1 MTRPRP
7 FPFQPHVSYGT
18 SREREFY
25 KYLPPSRLKTPL
37 QHVSKG
43 TCSTD
48 IAARSSPDPVLTAF
62 AQLGT
67 LRLDAQRA
75 LISLYGRDELH
86 ILTEATQSLSLQDDT
101 NDNPCDSLWVGS
113 CTMAYERSFWTPV
126 VLPSDNPGD
135 HVWIVPDLT
144 YDEQFESHPD
154 VTGYPHLR
162 FLASSPIISPKGI
175 VIGAYTIL
183 DDKPRESLD
192 ANLMKFM
199 SDMATTVMDYLD
211 AARSK
216 SQHIRSERMIVG
228 LGSFL
233 EGKGSLR
240 HSWLD
245 ATEGR
250 SPPVQDGDAEGM
262 INQEQQDKQVSDDFA
277 RTVTGSGAVRN
288 MTMRPD
294 AATTRHRRD
303 EQWQAQAPKQLRTS
317 HTRPHSMQTVPEL
330 TVSNGHKR
338 TGQLPEETQ
347 KQLVEKAF
355 SRAANIIR
363 ESIEVEAA
371 IFFDA
376 NFGSPGAF
384 VSDDRSDYDSSGRD
398 SYSSGDE
405 HIPASIRRRIC
416 RTASSDDSGEK
427 TSHPCGILGFA
438 TSKASSVNDQLKND
452 GKIALSESFLAGLLR
467 RYPKGKIFNFSED
480 GSISS
485 SDTSDSAFK
494 NFLQR
499 SGDRTSSGSDSRNRG
514 KRYKRTQKT
523 ILRQDAETLLQ
534 LAPDSRSI
542 IFSPMWDSHK
552 ERWYAA
558 GIAWTKSPHR
568 VFTSDDE
575 LAFMFAFGNSIMA
588 EVHRLGAMFAERAKT
603 NLLAGLSHELRS
615 PLHGIFGMT
624 DLLNSAAMNNL
635 QREFVH
641 TISSCAFTLLG
652 SINQLLE
659 YASIKDLKN
668 TTASQLLLRLGYKA
682 PLDEKPALPQIG
694 SQTGKDDEKSYVQL
708 DVVIE
713 DAIETVFAG
722 YSFFN
727 VPQSLDAI
735 QDSSPGG
742 LRVITDIDSACD
754 WKFSTRPGAWHVII
768 TNLVGN
774 ALKYTNNG
782 HIHVSVKASP
792 VARGENG
799 EPLRSKVAVTV
810 KDTGCG
816 IGPEFLQHNLFR
828 AFSQE
833 NSMTIG
839 NGLGLNITHRTV
851 LSLGGSIQ
859 IDSLKGVG
867 TQASV
872 SIDLDHV
879 SDSSHAPESWTNSP
893 LDAAKDLVSGKPVGL
908 LGLMSS
914 DSDLALSSS
923 LQQLCHEWF
932 KMDAIPVRP
941 SEISSAHCEI
951 YISTLEFMR
960 KGNLDM
966 NPIVNTRNER
976 QSVPLIV
983 ICPSPRIAHSMFL
996 EAQKRESKDVVE
1008 FISQPC
1014 GPRKLARTIEICFER
1029 QRRRRMADIKGDLS
1043 VESMLHDPILKTQ
1056 MEDLSSQLKDL
1067 ELGHSQVTLN
1077 GRNGDSHITHPQYDS
1092 AMKILIVDDNTI
1104 NVKVLV
1110 EFMKKLGCPCDT
1122 ASNGLE
1128 ALNYFKAN
1136 ASSIAMILMDIS
1148 MPIMDG
1154 LESARR
1160 IREFEIKSG
1169 ADNHVKIVAL
1179 TGVAQTELQRDTIG
1193 SGMDMFLT
1201 KPVRMESL
1209 VPIIEES
1216 GVLTRYL
1223 TRTRERRPA

>member
-1 MTRPRP
+1 M
-7 FPFQPHVSYGT
+7 SYDR
-18 SREREFY
+18 SFCAPVL
-25 KYLPPSRLKTPL
+25 LPP
-37 QHVSKG
+37 
-43 TCSTD
+43 
-48 IAARSSPDPVLTAF
+48 
-62 AQLGT
+62 
-67 LRLDAQRA
+67 
-75 LISLYGRDELH
+75 
-86 ILTEATQSLSLQDDT
+86 
-101 NDNPCDSLWVGS
+101 DNP
-113 CTMAYERSFWTPV
+113 R
-126 VLPSDNPGD
+126 D
-135 HVWIVPDLT
+135 HVWIVSDLAQ
-144 YDEQFESHPD
+144 DEQFKSHPD
-154 VTGYPHLR
+154 VTGYPNIR
-162 FLASSPIISPKGI
+162 FLACSPIISPKGI

-183 DDKPRESLD
+183 DDKPRGSLD
-192 ANLMKFM
+192 PNLMKFM
-199 SDMATTVMDYLD
+199 SDMASTVMDYLD

-245 ATEGR
+245 ATEDL
-250 SPPVQDGDAEGM
+250 SPPVQNGHPEGM
-262 INQEQQDKQVSDDFA
+262 INQEQQDKQVSDDLA
-277 RTVTGSGAVRN
+277 RAIAATGAVRK
-288 MTMRPD
+288 MTIRPD
-294 AATTRHRRD
+294 SDTTRHRR
-303 EQWQAQAPKQLRTS
+303 EEHWQAQASKNFRKS
-317 HTRPHSMQTVPEL
+317 HTRLNSMQTVPEL
-330 TVSNGHKR
+330 TVPNGKKQ

-347 KQLVEKAF
+347 KKLVKKAF

-384 VSDDRSDYDSSGRD
+384 VSDEKSDYDSSGRE

-405 HIPASIRRRIC
+405 HIPGSIRRRIC
-416 RTASSDDSGEK
+416 RSASSDDSGEN
-427 TSHPCGILGFA
+427 TSSPCGILGFA
-438 TSKASSVNDQLKND
+438 TSKASSVNDQLKD
-452 GKIALSESFLAGLLR
+452 DSKIALSESFLGGLLR

-514 KRYKRTQKT
+514 KRYKRTRKT

-552 ERWYAA
+552 ERWYSA

-668 TTASQLLLRLGYKA
+668 TPSSQLLVSLGYKA
-682 PLDEKPALPQIG
+682 PPDEKPALSQIG
-694 SQTGKDDEKSYVQL
+694 SQAGKDDEKSYVQL

-735 QDSSPGG
+735 NDSSPGR

-754 WKFSTRPGAWHVII
+754 WRFSTRPGAWHVII

-774 ALKYTNNG
+774 ALKYTKNG
-782 HIHVSVKASP
+782 YIHVSVKSCS
-792 VARGENG
+792 VALGENG
-799 EPLRSKVAVTV
+799 ETLRSKVTVTV

-816 IGPEFLQHNLFR
+816 IGSEFLQHSLFS

-851 LSLGGSIQ
+851 LSLGGTIQ
-859 IDSLKGVG
+859 IDSHKGVG

-879 SDSSHAPESWTNSP
+879 SDFSFHAPESWTNSS
-893 LDAAKDLVSGKPVGL
+893 LDAAKGIVSGKSARI
-908 LGLMSS
+908 LGLVSS

-923 LQQLCHEWF
+923 LQKLCHEWF
-932 KMDAIPVRP
+932 KMDVCSVPP
-941 SEISSAHCEI
+941 SEMSPAHCEL
-951 YISTLEFMR
+951 YISSLEFMHE
-960 KGNLDM
+960 GNLHM
-966 NPIVNTRNER
+966 KSIVGSKNER
-976 QSVPLIV
+976 QSIPTIV

-996 EAQKRESKDVVE
+996 EAQKRDSKDVVE

-1014 GPRKLARTIEICFER
+1014 GPRKLARIFEICFER
-1029 QRRRRMADIKGDLS
+1029 QRRRRMADSKGDLS
-1043 VESMLHDPILKTQ
+1043 VDSRPHDPVLNTH
-1056 MEDLSSQLKDL
+1056 SGNPNSQLNDQKP
-1067 ELGHSQVTLN
+1067 GHSQISLN
-1077 GRNGDSHITHPQYDS
+1077 GRNGDSHISQPQQS
-1092 AMKILIVDDNTI
+1092 AATTILIVDDNAI

-1110 EFMKKLGCPCDT
+1110 EFMKKLGCPCNT

-1136 ASSIAMILMDIS
+1136 ASSIAMILMGQFTPFFWIPLAREYPFKADCIPRHFYANHGWPRIS
-1148 MPIMDG
+1148 
-1154 LESARR
+1154 
-1160 IREFEIKSG
+1160 
-1169 ADNHVKIVAL
+1169 
-1179 TGVAQTELQRDTIG
+1179 
-1193 SGMDMFLT
+1193 
-1201 KPVRMESL
+1201 
-1209 VPIIEES
+1209 
-1216 GVLTRYL
+1216 
-1223 TRTRERRPA
+1223 